1 MEFKNKKDLRRLQDN
16 SLTYSIGRLVEHLL
30 KLFIRIYWNSFIQGL
45 ILYLSYELSNI
56 QKFIRSWPILILVES
71 AYLKR

>member
-56 QKFIRSWPILILVES
+56 
-71 AYLKR
+71 